1 MQQSQNVDGIGFSL
15 DVQPNIWELSAM
27 NNSNVFSMNGQ
38 PNILQG
44 MGNQICY
51 KVFIMIF
58 IFFYLLCSFSSSSI
72 HFVFQDYRSSNFSRM
87 LTSLPTHTPI
97 LGPQDSTP
105 KVLSTCLLKLT
116 LRVISTTLHAQN
128 KAQLLVLYYCRNM
141 HCKNHKASV

>member
-58 IFFYLLCSFSSSSI
+58 IFFICYV
-72 HFVFQDYRSSNFSRM
+72 HFLQVVFILFSRITG
-87 LTSLPTHTPI
+87 L
-97 LGPQDSTP
+97 
-105 KVLSTCLLKLT
+105 
-116 LRVISTTLHAQN
+116 VISHE
-128 KAQLLVLYYCRNM
+128 C
-141 HCKNHKASV
+141 